1 MMANTNN
8 PFEFFDFQKMLAALK
23 VPTVDGNS
31 ENLINAQ
38 KKTLETFANASK
50 VLFEGYNTLA
60 KKQIEVLNKA
70 I

>member
-1 MMANTNN
+1 MINNVNN

-38 KKTLETFANASK
+38 KKNFRN
-50 VLFEGYNTLA
+50 
-60 KKQIEVLNKA
+60 IC
-70 I
+70 

>member
-1 MMANTNN
+1 MMTNINN

-38 KKTLETFANASK
+38 NYLKATMRLLKSK
-50 VLFEGYNTLA
+50 
-60 KKQIEVLNKA
+60 
-70 I
+70 

>member
-1 MMANTNN
+1 MTNINN

-38 KKTLETFANASK
+38 KKT
-50 VLFEGYNTLA
+50 
-60 KKQIEVLNKA
+60 
-70 I
+70 